1 MYRGPGAGLGM
12 PEAPFARITVAVDGS
27 KYAERALEVAISLAK
42 KYDSELTVLSV
53 APVEMV
59 YVSAAQPWVPTEVP
73 GGETPEFQGFVEAA
87 VRKCQDAGVTAVTG
101 VCLEGV
107 ITDEIIGHLEESP
120 TDLLVIGSRGSSAA
134 KRLFLGSVSD
144 ALIHHVQ
151 CAVLVVRLTP

>member
-1 MYRGPGAGLGM
+1 MA
-12 PEAPFARITVAVDGS
+12 EAPFARITVATDGS
-27 KYAERALEVAISLAK
+27 KYAERALDVAISLAK
-42 KYDSELTVLSV
+42 KYDSELNILSV

-73 GGETPEFQGFVEAA
+73 GGEVPKFRDLVEAA
-87 VRKCQDAGVTAVTG
+87 VRKAHGAGVASVAG

-107 ITDEIIGHLEESP
+107 VTDEIIGHLEQDP

-151 CAVLVVRLTP
+151 CPVLVVRLKPETGTPGR

>member
-1 MYRGPGAGLGM
+1 MT
-12 PEAPFARITVAVDGS
+12 EAPFARITVAVDGS
-27 KYAERALEVAISLAK
+27 KYSDRALEVAISLAK
-42 KYDSELTVLSV
+42 KYDSELSVISV

-73 GGETPEFQGFVEAA
+73 GGETPRFRDLVEAA
-87 VRKCQDAGVTAVTG
+87 VKKAHEAGVVSVAG

-107 ITDEIIGHLEESP
+107 ITDEIIGHLEQMP

-151 CAVLVVRLTP
+151 CAVLVVRLKP